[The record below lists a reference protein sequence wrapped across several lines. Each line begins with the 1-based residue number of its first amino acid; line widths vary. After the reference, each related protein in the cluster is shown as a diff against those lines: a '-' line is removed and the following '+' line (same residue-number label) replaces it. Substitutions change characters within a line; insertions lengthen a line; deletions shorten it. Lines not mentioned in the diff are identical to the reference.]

1 MQADNVLLY
10 QILILVL
17 LIFLNAFFASSE
29 VALIS
34 LKQSAVRRLAANG
47 GRRGRRLAQ
56 LLSNSGRFLAT
67 VQVGVTFA
75 GFMASAFAAE
85 SFAGPLTGYLIS
97 QGVDCVSDATLEG
110 IIVVVITILLSYVS
124 LVFGEL
130 VPKRIAM
137 RKAESIAL
145 GISGMIQVLV
155 PKQLGLRY
163 AETVALNVAGPINFL
178 ANVTAPFVWILNTS
192 VSIVMKLFGSVKED
206 EQEVTEEEIRMMVDI
221 GEEKG
226 VIEKTEREMIHN
238 ILSFNDKT
246 ADELMIHRREITALD
261 IDSPRDQ
268 IDTILMNAGHPR
280 IPVYQ
285 KNIDNIIGVL
295 HLREYFGAKLRG
307 RENRDIR
314 TLMKPV
320 YLVPENVRAH
330 VLFREMQERKIT
342 LAVLLDEFGG
352 TAGIITIEDMVEDI
366 VGSLRDEFDV
376 EEKKLESLQDGV
388 WRADGSIKLDKIM
401 RLTGIRLPCGDYDT
415 LAGMILSRLKT
426 VPERGTVLMLSESSV
441 ELTVESLAG
450 CLPGQ
455 VIIRKI

>member
-1 MQADNVLLY
+1 M
-10 QILILVL
+10 
-17 LIFLNAFFASSE
+17 
-29 VALIS
+29 
-34 LKQSAVRRLAANG
+34 
-47 GRRGRRLAQ
+47 
-56 LLSNSGRFLAT
+56 
-67 VQVGVTFA
+67 
-75 GFMASAFAAE
+75 
-85 SFAGPLTGYLIS
+85 P
-97 QGVDCVSDATLEG
+97 
-110 IIVVVITILLSYVS
+110 
-124 LVFGEL
+124 
-130 VPKRIAM
+130 
-137 RKAESIAL
+137 
-145 GISGMIQVLV
+145 
-155 PKQLGLRY
+155 
-163 AETVALNVAGPINFL
+163 
-178 ANVTAPFVWILNTS
+178 
-192 VSIVMKLFGSVKED
+192 GSVC
-206 EQEVTEEEIRMMVDI
+206 
-221 GEEKG
+221 
-226 VIEKTEREMIHN
+226 
-238 ILSFNDKT
+238 
-246 ADELMIHRREITALD
+246 REITALD

>member
-1 MQADNVLLY
+1 MITKGSVLQADNVLLY

-124 LVFGEL
+124 LVFGE
-130 VPKRIAM
+130 
-137 RKAESIAL
+137 
-145 GISGMIQVLV
+145 LV

-376 EEKKLESLQDGV
+376 EEKKLEPLQDGV

-401 RLTGIRLPCGDYDT
+401 RLTGILHPCGDYDT

-426 VPERGTVLMLSESSV
+426 VPERETVLTLPESSV

>member
-1 MQADNVLLY
+1 MIG
-10 QILILVL
+10 QILLQLIL
-17 LIFLNAFFASSE
+17 IALNAIFACAEIAVISSNE
-29 VALIS
+29 TRIDKLAEQGNKPAKRLQAL
-34 LKQSAVRRLAANG
+34 QNRP
-47 GRRGRRLAQ
+47 AQ
-56 LLSNSGRFLAT
+56 FLAT
-67 VQVGVTFA
+67 IQVAITLS
-75 GFMASAFAAE
+75 GFLGSAFAADHFSE
-85 SFAGPLTGYLIS
+85 ALVQLLVNW
-97 QGVDCVSDATLEG
+97 GVAIPQATLQT
-110 IIVVVITILLSYVS
+110 ISVVLITILLSFLT
-124 LVFGEL
+124 LVFGE
-130 VPKRIAM
+130 
-137 RKAESIAL
+137 
-145 GISGMIQVLV
+145 LV

-376 EEKKLESLQDGV
+376 EEKKLEPLQDGV

-426 VPERGTVLMLSESSV
+426 VPERETVLTLPESSV

>member
-110 IIVVVITILLSYVS
+110 ISKQ
-124 LVFGEL
+124 FGPD
-130 VPKRIAM
+130 V
-137 RKAESIAL
+137 AL
-145 GISGMIQVLV
+145 MVNGVTKLGQIPLTT
-155 PKQLGLRY
+155 KELGLRY

-376 EEKKLESLQDGV
+376 EEKKLEPLQDGV

-426 VPERGTVLMLSESSV
+426 VPERETVLTLPESSV